1 MALVTWTKL
10 PAALALLAL
19 LAAGARAD
27 VIHYKDGRR
36 LEGRI
41 TARTSTELTVQTD
54 FGTIKVPLS
63 KVERIEEK
71 ATPREEL
78 ETRRKALADDDAEG
92 LLALAEWA
100 GEAGLVAERL
110 ALLREVVRTEPGHV
124 EANTLLGR
132 VRVDGRWLEPAEV
145 EAWVAGRAAEMEA
158 QGLAWDGA
166 GWSPI
171 AEVMAARGFV
181 RWKDAWHPR
190 RAAEIGMA
198 VEEAPAVLGLA
209 LQATTSP
216 RVTLFSDLPPADAR
230 DLVDALEG
238 VLADVVERLKPEP
251 AQLDRAFARDI
262 PVFLL
267 PAPEQLHAFMD
278 GPFADR
284 YVVAQQAR
292 EAYRDTWGFFVDEPR
307 PLVVLRSTGEHIDIV
322 ADAALAL
329 RSFLSNQ
336 LAVLGVRRLLHP
348 RPVPGWLQA
357 GLAALEEQR
366 LTQGATLTI
375 TSFTLD
381 DEGRPVDPFLP
392 GWGSFI
398 QFEEQLSDP
407 SRQANLPPLRT
418 VLRRPAERMDSR
430 DVAMSWAF
438 LQYLAERRPASLE
451 EYARQ
456 YGVGSEGRA
465 ADDSILHEAA
475 WVAAFD
481 QPQHEVEQ
489 DWKVWLRSRPRAA
502 RDEGLFR

>member
-1 MALVTWTKL
+1 LAQVTRTTL
-10 PAALALLAL
+10 SAALALLAL
-19 LAAGARAD
+19 LGAGARAD

-41 TARTSTELTVQTD
+41 TARTATELTVQTD
-54 FGTIKVPLS
+54 FGAIRVPLS

-78 ETRRKALADDDAEG
+78 ATRRAALRDDDAQG
-92 LLALAEWA
+92 LLELAAWA
-100 GEAGLVAERL
+100 GEAGLAAERL
-110 ALLREVVRTEPGHV
+110 ALLREVVRADPLHV
-124 EANTLLGR
+124 EANTALGR

-145 EAWVAGRAAEMEA
+145 EAWVAERAAEMEA

-171 AEVMAARGFV
+171 GEVMAARGLV

-209 LQATTSP
+209 LQAATSP
-216 RVTLFSDLPPADAR
+216 RVTLLSDLPPDDAR
-230 DLVDALEG
+230 DLVAALEG

-251 AQLDRAFARDI
+251 AQLDRAFAFDL

-267 PAPEQLHAFMD
+267 PEPEQLHAFLD

-284 YVVAQQAR
+284 YVVARQAR
-292 EAYRDTWGFFVDEPR
+292 EAYRDAWGFFVDEPR
-307 PLVVLRSTGEHIDIV
+307 PLVVLRSTGEHIDVV

-329 RSFLSNQ
+329 RSFLANQ

-366 LTQGATLTI
+366 LTHGATLTI

-381 DEGRPVDPFLP
+381 ADGHPVDPFLP
-392 GWGSFI
+392 GWGSFV

-407 SRQANLPPLRT
+407 GGHSSLPPLRA

-438 LQYLAERRPASLE
+438 LQYLVERRPASLE
-451 EYARQ
+451 EYARL
-456 YGVGSEGRA
+456 YGVGSEGRRS
-465 ADDSILHEAA
+465 DDSILHEAA
-475 WVAAFD
+475 FAGAFD
-481 QPQHEVEQ
+481 ESSQEVERV
-489 DWKVWLRSRPRAA
+489 WKAWLLARPRAA